1 MIENEELLSIVP
13 HRGKMLL
20 LKRVKDY
27 NLQEYTIEAECQI
40 ERDCI
45 FYDSEKEGVPSW
57 VGFEFIAQ
65 TVSAFI
71 GIKNRERKVNNI
83 GLIMSVTQMR
93 IGLPIFQTDSII
105 TIKAKEVDGMDSV
118 HVFEGE
124 IFLEGE
130 KVLEGKI
137 TVMDVDSEQVV
148 IKKESNAVE

>member
-1 MIENEELLSIVP
+1 MIENEELLSVVP

-27 NLQEYTIEAECQI
+27 DLQEHTIEAECQI
-40 ERDCI
+40 ERNCI
-45 FYDSEKEGVPSW
+45 FFDSEKEGVPSW

>member
-13 HRGKMLL
+13 HRGRMLL
-20 LKRVKDY
+20 LKRVINY
-27 NLQEYTIEAECQI
+27 NLQEHTIEAECQI

-71 GIKNRERKVNNI
+71 GIKNRERMINNI

-93 IGLPIFQTDSII
+93 IGLPIFQTNSII
-105 TIKAKEVDGMDSV
+105 TIKAKEVDSMDSV

-130 KVLEGKI
+130 KVLKGKL
-137 TVMDVDSEQVV
+137 TVMDVDGEQVV